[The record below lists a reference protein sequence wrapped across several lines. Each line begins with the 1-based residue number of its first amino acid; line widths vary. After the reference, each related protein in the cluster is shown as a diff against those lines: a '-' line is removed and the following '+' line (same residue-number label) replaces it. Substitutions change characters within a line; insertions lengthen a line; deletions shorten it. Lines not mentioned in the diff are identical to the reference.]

1 MGEAVRTEDVTAAQ
15 PTFSSEELEALFRE
29 LDLPGDP
36 RNEADRQLLVDALIE
51 VEQTA
56 GDSFAT
62 LYAQASVTPAPPPAE
77 ASLLAGP
84 GKFTPIR
91 RARSTAIDATIL
103 EDVPTTGKEL
113 SRAAVD
119 LLSKKV
125 HLGRSTVTG
134 GIIRGAVPRL
144 EPTGA
149 HDLDVFIV
157 EASRALPF
165 KRPSFIER
173 VLDVVRGG
181 SESRWRTTRHGVNV
195 DLHHGSRHWYMTFV
209 FHKAYVLVT
218 VAGGD
223 KDLLKRQVDSSKP
236 DELSKALL
244 TALDGD
250 VWSTQLALDTVQKG
264 LTSGAVEILH

>member
-1 MGEAVRTEDVTAAQ
+1 MSEAVTTEDVTAAQ

-36 RNEADRQLLVDALIE
+36 RNEADRQLLVDALND
-51 VEQTA
+51 VEQVA
-56 GDSFAT
+56 GDPVAT
-62 LYAQASVTPAPPPAE
+62 LYSRASVTSGLAPTE

-84 GKFTPIR
+84 GKFEPIR
-91 RARSTAIDATIL
+91 RPRSAQIDLTIL

-119 LLSKKV
+119 LLSRKV
-125 HLGRSTVTG
+125 HSSRSTATG
-134 GIIRGAVPRL
+134 GIIRGAVRKL
-144 EPTGA
+144 EPTGV
-149 HDLDVFIV
+149 HRFDVFIV
-157 EASRALPF
+157 EASRALPS

-181 SESRWRTTRHGVNV
+181 SESLWRTTRHGVNV

-223 KDLLKRQVDSSKP
+223 KDLFKRQVDSSKP
-236 DELSKALL
+236 VELSNVLL

-250 VWSTQLALDTVQKG
+250 VWSTQLALHTVQKG